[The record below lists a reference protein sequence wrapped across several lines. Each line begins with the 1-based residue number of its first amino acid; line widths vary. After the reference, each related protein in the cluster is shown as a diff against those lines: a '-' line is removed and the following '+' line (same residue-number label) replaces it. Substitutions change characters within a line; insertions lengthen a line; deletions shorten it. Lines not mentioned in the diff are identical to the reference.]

1 MNKFCL
7 PLNDNFPW
15 TKENHRLQRIK
26 LKFAVMD
33 VKNIEESEPQGLK
46 SEMANEVTADSSADR
61 LKTQLILVPLPIGEY
76 SWSWMNT
83 PQYINAIAPIRH
95 WVAEDARTLRRF
107 LSSLKVGIP
116 LNDLDIFE
124 LNIRTP
130 QKQLEGFLKDIQN
143 TRLIGVASEAG
154 MPCIADPG
162 AILVKIGH
170 QRGWEIKPIMGPN
183 SLMLALAGSGLS
195 GQTFTFHGYPPINEN
210 ELKQLT
216 LLLNNKATERHSH
229 LFIETP
235 YRTDRLLQFFCK
247 NLPQDML
254 LCIAKD
260 LHGPMESIVTQ
271 PISAWKRKIESLGK
285 SPCVFIVGR

>member
-1 MNKFCL
+1 MTIFHGQKINYRL
-7 PLNDNFPW
+7 PS
-15 TKENHRLQRIK
+15 IK
-26 LKFAVMD
+26 VKFAAMD
-33 VKNIEESEPQGLK
+33 DININDSNLENSELTPLQQEYAEGNAES
-46 SEMANEVTADSSADR
+46 NN
-61 LKTQLILVPLPIGEY
+61 TQLILVPLPIGEN
-76 SWSWMNT
+76 SWLWMNT
-83 PQYINAIAPIRH
+83 PQYIDAITPIRH

-124 LNIRTP
+124 LNTRTP
-130 QKQLEGFLKDIQN
+130 QKELEAFLKDIQN
-143 TRLIGVASEAG
+143 TKLIGMASEAG

-162 AILVKIGH
+162 AMLVKIGH
-170 QRGWEIKPIMGPN
+170 QRGWDIKPIMGPN

-216 LLLNNKATERHSH
+216 VLLNNKATDKHSH

-260 LHGPMESIVTQ
+260 LQGPAEHILTQ
-271 PISAWKRKIESLGK
+271 PISAWKRKVETLGK

>member
-1 MNKFCL
+1 M
-7 PLNDNFPW
+7 
-15 TKENHRLQRIK
+15 
-26 LKFAVMD
+26 KFAPMENSPLETPIAED
-33 VKNIEESEPQGLK
+33 NQKQI
-46 SEMANEVTADSSADR
+46 AN
-61 LKTQLILVPLPIGEY
+61 TQLVLVPLPIGEL
-76 SWSWMNT
+76 SWGWMNT
-83 PQYINAIAPIRH
+83 PNYIDAIKPIMH

-124 LNIRTP
+124 FNVRTP
-130 QKQLEGFLKDIQN
+130 KQELEKFFKDIKHSK
-143 TRLIGVASEAG
+143 LIGVASEAG

-162 AILVKIGH
+162 AVAVALAH
-170 QRGWEIKPIMGPN
+170 QRGWDVKPIMGPN
-183 SLMLALAGSGLS
+183 SLMLALAGSGLN

-210 ELKQLT
+210 EIIQLT
-216 LLLNNKATERHSH
+216 TLLNNKATDKHSH

-260 LHGPMESIVTQ
+260 LHSENESIVTQ
-271 PISAWKRKIESLGK
+271 PISAWKRKVESLGK

>member
-1 MNKFCL
+1 MTIFHGQKINCGL
-7 PLNDNFPW
+7 P
-15 TKENHRLQRIK
+15 TIK
-26 LKFAVMD
+26 LKFAAMD
-33 VKNIEESEPQGLK
+33 EININDSNLENSELTPLQQEYAEGNAES
-46 SEMANEVTADSSADR
+46 NN
-61 LKTQLILVPLPIGEY
+61 TQLILVPLPIGEN
-76 SWSWMNT
+76 SWLWMNT
-83 PQYINAIAPIRH
+83 PQYIDSITPIIH

-124 LNIRTP
+124 LNTRTP
-130 QKQLEGFLKDIQN
+130 QKELEAFLKDIQN
-143 TRLIGVASEAG
+143 TKLIGMASEAG

-162 AILVKIGH
+162 AMLVKIGH
-170 QRGWEIKPIMGPN
+170 QRGWDIKPIMGPN

-216 LLLNNKATERHSH
+216 VLLNNKATDKHSH

-260 LHGPMESIVTQ
+260 LQGPAEHILTQ
-271 PISAWKRKIESLGK
+271 PISAWKRKVETLGK

>member
-1 MNKFCL
+1 MGC
-7 PLNDNFPW
+7 
-15 TKENHRLQRIK
+15 Q
-26 LKFAVMD
+26 KFADMSSVSQI
-33 VKNIEESEPQGLK
+33 K
-46 SEMANEVTADSSADR
+46 VTIPNTA
-61 LKTQLILVPLPIGEY
+61 LILVPLPIGEN
-76 SWSWMNT
+76 SWGWMNT
-83 PQYINAIAPIRH
+83 PNYLEVVSPIRT
-95 WVAEDARTLRRF
+95 WIAEDARTLRRF
-107 LSSLKVGIP
+107 LSSLKAGIP

-124 LNIRTP
+124 FNVRTP
-130 QKQLEGFLKDIQN
+130 QKELQAFLKEVAE
-143 TRLIGVASEAG
+143 TKLIGLASEAG

-162 AILVKIGH
+162 AMAVKLAH
-170 QRGWEIKPIMGPN
+170 QWGWDIKPIMGPN
-183 SLMLALAGSGLS
+183 SLMMALAGSGLS

-216 LLLNNKATERHSH
+216 LLLNNKASERHSH

-260 LHGPMESIVTQ
+260 LHTESQVILTQ
-271 PISAWKRKIESLGK
+271 PVSAWKRRIESLGK

>member
-1 MNKFCL
+1 MTIFHGQKINCGL
-7 PLNDNFPW
+7 P
-15 TKENHRLQRIK
+15 TIK
-26 LKFAVMD
+26 LKFAAMD
-33 VKNIEESEPQGLK
+33 EININDSTLENSELTPLQQEYAEGNAES
-46 SEMANEVTADSSADR
+46 NN
-61 LKTQLILVPLPIGEY
+61 TQLILVPLPIGEN
-76 SWSWMNT
+76 SWLWMNT
-83 PQYINAIAPIRH
+83 PQYIDSITPIIH

-124 LNIRTP
+124 LNTRTP
-130 QKQLEGFLKDIQN
+130 QKELEAFLKDIQN
-143 TRLIGVASEAG
+143 TKLIGMASEAG

-162 AILVKIGH
+162 AMLVKIGH
-170 QRGWEIKPIMGPN
+170 QRGWDIKPIMGPN

-216 LLLNNKATERHSH
+216 VLLNNKATDKHSH

-260 LHGPMESIVTQ
+260 LQGPAEHILTQ
-271 PISAWKRKIESLGK
+271 PISAWKRKVETLGK

>member
-1 MNKFCL
+1 MTIFHGQKINCGL
-7 PLNDNFPW
+7 P
-15 TKENHRLQRIK
+15 TIK
-26 LKFAVMD
+26 LKFAAMD
-33 VKNIEESEPQGLK
+33 EININDSNLENSELTPLQQEYAEGNAES
-46 SEMANEVTADSSADR
+46 NN
-61 LKTQLILVPLPIGEY
+61 TQLILVPLPIGEN
-76 SWSWMNT
+76 SWLWMNT
-83 PQYINAIAPIRH
+83 PQYIDSITPIRY

-124 LNIRTP
+124 LNTRTP
-130 QKQLEGFLKDIQN
+130 QKELEAFLKDIQN
-143 TRLIGVASEAG
+143 TKLIGMASEAG

-162 AILVKIGH
+162 AMLVKIGH
-170 QRGWEIKPIMGPN
+170 QRGWDIKPIMGPN

-216 LLLNNKATERHSH
+216 VLLNNKATDKHSH

-260 LHGPMESIVTQ
+260 LQGPAEHILTQ
-271 PISAWKRKIESLGK
+271 PISAWKRKVETLGK

>member
-1 MNKFCL
+1 MTIFHGQKINCGL
-7 PLNDNFPW
+7 P
-15 TKENHRLQRIK
+15 TIK
-26 LKFAVMD
+26 VKFAAMD
-33 VKNIEESEPQGLK
+33 EININDSNLENSELTPMQLESAEGNTE
-46 SEMANEVTADSSADR
+46 SNN
-61 LKTQLILVPLPIGEY
+61 TQLILVPLPIGEN
-76 SWSWMNT
+76 SWLWMNT
-83 PQYINAIAPIRH
+83 PQYIDAITPIRH

-116 LNDLDIFE
+116 LNDLNIFE
-124 LNIRTP
+124 LNTRTP
-130 QKQLEGFLKDIQN
+130 QKELEAFLKDIQN
-143 TRLIGVASEAG
+143 TKLIGMASEAG

-162 AILVKIGH
+162 AMLVKIGH
-170 QRGWEIKPIMGPN
+170 QRGWDIKPIMGPN

-216 LLLNNKATERHSH
+216 VLLNNKATDKHSH

-260 LHGPMESIVTQ
+260 LQGPAEHILTQ
-271 PISAWKRKIESLGK
+271 PISAWKRKVETLGK

>member
-1 MNKFCL
+1 MTIFHGQKINCGL
-7 PLNDNFPW
+7 P
-15 TKENHRLQRIK
+15 TIK
-26 LKFAVMD
+26 VKFAAMD
-33 VKNIEESEPQGLK
+33 EININDSNLENSELTPLQLQSAEGNTES
-46 SEMANEVTADSSADR
+46 NN
-61 LKTQLILVPLPIGEY
+61 TQLILVPLPIGEN
-76 SWSWMNT
+76 SWLWMNT
-83 PQYINAIAPIRH
+83 PQYIDAITPIRH

-124 LNIRTP
+124 LNTRTP
-130 QKQLEGFLKDIQN
+130 QKELEAFLKDIQN
-143 TRLIGVASEAG
+143 TKLIGMASEAG

-162 AILVKIGH
+162 AVLVKIGH
-170 QRGWEIKPIMGPN
+170 QRGWDIKPIMGPN

-216 LLLNNKATERHSH
+216 VLLNNKATDKHSH

-260 LHGPMESIVTQ
+260 LQGPAEHILTQ
-271 PISAWKRKIESLGK
+271 PISAWKRKVETLGK

>member
-1 MNKFCL
+1 MTIFHGQKINYRL
-7 PLNDNFPW
+7 PS
-15 TKENHRLQRIK
+15 IK
-26 LKFAVMD
+26 VKFAAMD
-33 VKNIEESEPQGLK
+33 DININDSNLENSELTPLQQEYAEGNAES
-46 SEMANEVTADSSADR
+46 NN
-61 LKTQLILVPLPIGEY
+61 TQLILVPLPIGEN
-76 SWSWMNT
+76 SWLWMNT
-83 PQYINAIAPIRH
+83 PQYIDAITPIRH
-95 WVAEDARTLRRF
+95 WIAEDARTLRRF

-124 LNIRTP
+124 LNTRTP
-130 QKQLEGFLKDIQN
+130 QKELEAFLKDIQN
-143 TRLIGVASEAG
+143 TKLIGMASEAG

-162 AILVKIGH
+162 AMLVKIGH
-170 QRGWEIKPIMGPN
+170 QRGWDIKPIMGPN

-216 LLLNNKATERHSH
+216 VLLNNKATDKHSH

-260 LHGPMESIVTQ
+260 LQGPAEHILTQ
-271 PISAWKRKIESLGK
+271 PISAWKRKVETLGK

>member
-1 MNKFCL
+1 MTIFPRQKINCRLPTIKVKFAAMDDININDSHL
-7 PLNDNFPW
+7 ETSQRSPLERESAAEN
-15 TKENHRLQRIK
+15 TENH
-26 LKFAVMD
+26 
-33 VKNIEESEPQGLK
+33 N
-46 SEMANEVTADSSADR
+46 
-61 LKTQLILVPLPIGEY
+61 TQLILVPLPIGEQ
-76 SWSWMNT
+76 SWLWMNT
-83 PQYINAIAPIRH
+83 PQYIDAITPIRH

-124 LNIRTP
+124 LNTRTP
-130 QKQLEGFLKDIQN
+130 QKQLEAFLKDIQN
-143 TRLIGVASEAG
+143 IKLIGVASEAG

-162 AILVKIGH
+162 AMLVKIGH
-170 QRGWEIKPIMGPN
+170 QRGWDIKPIMGPN

-216 LLLNNKATERHSH
+216 VLLNNKATDKHSH

-247 NLPQDML
+247 NLPHDML

-260 LHGPMESIVTQ
+260 LHEPNEHILTQ
-271 PISAWKRKIESLGK
+271 PISAWKRKVETLGK

>member
-1 MNKFCL
+1 MTIFHGQKINCGL
-7 PLNDNFPW
+7 P
-15 TKENHRLQRIK
+15 TIK
-26 LKFAVMD
+26 VKFAAMD
-33 VKNIEESEPQGLK
+33 EININDSNLENSELTPMQLESAEGNTE
-46 SEMANEVTADSSADR
+46 SNN
-61 LKTQLILVPLPIGEY
+61 TQLILVPLPIGEN
-76 SWSWMNT
+76 SWLWMNT
-83 PQYINAIAPIRH
+83 PQYIDAITPIRH

-124 LNIRTP
+124 LNTRTP
-130 QKQLEGFLKDIQN
+130 QKELEAFLKDIQN
-143 TRLIGVASEAG
+143 TKLIGMASEAG

-162 AILVKIGH
+162 AMLVKIGH
-170 QRGWEIKPIMGPN
+170 QRGWDIKPIMGPN

-216 LLLNNKATERHSH
+216 VLLNNKATDKHSH

-260 LHGPMESIVTQ
+260 LQGPAEHILTQ
-271 PISAWKRKIESLGK
+271 PISAWKRKVETLGK

>member
-1 MNKFCL
+1 MDEININDSNL
-7 PLNDNFPW
+7 ENSELTPLQQEYAEGN
-15 TKENHRLQRIK
+15 
-26 LKFAVMD
+26 A
-33 VKNIEESEPQGLK
+33 ES
-46 SEMANEVTADSSADR
+46 NN
-61 LKTQLILVPLPIGEY
+61 TQLILVPLPIGEN
-76 SWSWMNT
+76 SWLWMNT
-83 PQYINAIAPIRH
+83 PQYIDSITPIIH

-124 LNIRTP
+124 LNTRTP
-130 QKQLEGFLKDIQN
+130 QKELEAFLKDIQN
-143 TRLIGVASEAG
+143 TKLIGMASEAG

-162 AILVKIGH
+162 AMLVKIGH
-170 QRGWEIKPIMGPN
+170 QRGWDIKPIMGPN

-216 LLLNNKATERHSH
+216 VLLNNKATDKHSH

-260 LHGPMESIVTQ
+260 LQGPAEHILTQ
-271 PISAWKRKIESLGK
+271 PISAWKRKVETLGK
-285 SPCVFIVGR
+285 SLCVFIVGR

>member
-1 MNKFCL
+1 M
-7 PLNDNFPW
+7 
-15 TKENHRLQRIK
+15 
-26 LKFAVMD
+26 KFAAMD
-33 VKNIEESEPQGLK
+33 DININDLNLDTSELSPFEKES
-46 SEMANEVTADSSADR
+46 TAGNMGSNN
-61 LKTQLILVPLPIGEY
+61 TQLVLVPLPIGEQ
-76 SWSWMNT
+76 SWLWMNT
-83 PQYINAIAPIRH
+83 PQYIDSIKPIMH

-124 LNIRTP
+124 LNTRTP
-130 QKQLEGFLKDIQN
+130 QKQLEAFLKDIQN
-143 TRLIGVASEAG
+143 IKLIGVASEAG

-162 AILVKIGH
+162 AMLVKIGH
-170 QRGWEIKPIMGPN
+170 QRGWDIKPIMGPN

-216 LLLNNKATERHSH
+216 LLLNNKATDKHSH

-235 YRTDRLLQFFCK
+235 YRTDRLLQFLCK

-260 LHGPMESIVTQ
+260 LHGPSEHILTQ
-271 PISAWKRKIESLGK
+271 PISAWKRKVETLGK

>member
-1 MNKFCL
+1 MTIFHGQKINCGL
-7 PLNDNFPW
+7 P
-15 TKENHRLQRIK
+15 TIK
-26 LKFAVMD
+26 VKFAAMD
-33 VKNIEESEPQGLK
+33 EININDSNLENSELTPMQLESAEGNTE
-46 SEMANEVTADSSADR
+46 SNN
-61 LKTQLILVPLPIGEY
+61 TQLILVPLPIGEN
-76 SWSWMNT
+76 SWLWMNT
-83 PQYINAIAPIRH
+83 PQYIDAITPIRH

-124 LNIRTP
+124 LNTRTP
-130 QKQLEGFLKDIQN
+130 QKELEAFLKDIQN
-143 TRLIGVASEAG
+143 TKLIGMASEAG

-162 AILVKIGH
+162 AVLVKIGH
-170 QRGWEIKPIMGPN
+170 QRGWDIKPIMGPN

-216 LLLNNKATERHSH
+216 VLLNNKATDKHSH

-260 LHGPMESIVTQ
+260 LQGPAEHILTQ
-271 PISAWKRKIESLGK
+271 PISAWKRKVETLGK